1 MGFDWREFAAGF
13 AETAAAN
20 IKEKKKEARKFELEQ
35 EQLAKDNIMKISRRN
50 AVVNEVLG
58 LTSYLED
65 QGVSTAQMQAAIA
78 SGPQA
83 IQDLATKVRAGV
95 EANGGQKLSDTEVDM
110 IIKLPE
116 GFQPLDMDMDEYVR
130 KTYGLGLET
139 KGATAEKPDIGFFDR
154 LTGDSA
160 MMRSKYK
167 LGSEIIYDGY
177 TAEDINMLARQ
188 QEYEA
193 LQPSTYA
200 VIADMKRFDLKAKKF
215 VLDSIVTLKKDREEL
230 DPEYKAALAELE
242 TLDERGG
249 LTQFQKD
256 LEEATEGT
264 ERAKIAQESIDK
276 YIKAQNKVK
285 SIEMPLYQMVYD
297 DAIDTYG
304 LAAFED
310 LETSMLANVGEEY
323 VESIRELLLPTMKQT
338 SEVVDT
344 GSTVDAETIE
354 ALEEVPTKPTE
365 PKKNLK
371 AEDLFKGVTFSI
383 TKIDSEGKP
392 LEVKTSVG
400 NTYTPDSK
408 GWDLML
414 EHLKNK
420 ETPIGPVEEQALKR
434 LDLEDID
441 TTENVAISEPK
452 TEDPVEKKVELEP
465 PEQKREVEDVTETAE
480 DMGIRKAAE
489 YMDRDR
495 VTFEEWEE
503 MGPNARKLLGLPTTK
518 VGAQNATENGF
529 IELPK
534 GKVKR
539 ETIAARMAELEPGSK
554 KITSVR
560 DKIKRIFPNTT
571 DEEIETGMDT
581 GTITEL
587 DLSVMADFG
596 EDIFKYMQEQGL
608 DENAD
613 TFDIMRALSEWA
625 DANNKRL
632 PYNMGFLT
640 VQFQKAFR
648 G

>member
-1 MGFDWREFAAGF
+1 MGFDWRAFAEGF
-13 AETAAAN
+13 ATTAAAN
-20 IKEKKKEARKFELEQ
+20 IQEKKKEARKYREEQ

-50 AVVNEVLG
+50 SVVNEVLG
-58 LTSYLED
+58 LTNYLED

-83 IQDLATKVRAGV
+83 IQDLSTKVRAAV
-95 EANGGQKLSDTEVDM
+95 EANGGRKLSDTEVDM
-110 IIKLPE
+110 IIKMPE
-116 GFQPLDMDMDEYVR
+116 GFQALDMDMDQYVR

-139 KGATAEKPDIGFFDR
+139 KGATAEEPDIGFFDR

-193 LQPSTYA
+193 IQPSTYA
-200 VIADMKRFDLKAKKF
+200 TIADLKRFDLKAKKF

-264 ERAKIAQESIDK
+264 ERAEIAQESIDR
-276 YIKAQNKVK
+276 YTKAQNKVK

-310 LETSMLANVGEEY
+310 LETSMLANVGKEY
-323 VESIRELLLPTMKQT
+323 VENIRELLFPGMKQA
-338 SEVVDT
+338 
-344 GSTVDAETIE
+344 STKLFEDIE
-354 ALEEVPTKPTE
+354 FTVTK
-365 PKKNLK
+365 
-371 AEDLFKGVTFSI
+371 S
-383 TKIDSEGKP
+383 DSEGNP
-392 LEVKTSVG
+392 LEVKTDGG
-400 NTYTPDSK
+400 NTYTPESE
-408 GWDLML
+408 GWNVLVQ
-414 EHLKNK
+414 HLNK
-420 ETPIGPVEEQALKR
+420 EETPENIDTTSASDEQTTEVLGETPVGPVEEQALKK
-434 LDLEDID
+434 LNLEEID
-441 TTENVAISEPK
+441 TTQNVVVSEPK
-452 TEDPVEKKVELEP
+452 EEDPVEEKVDLEP
-465 PEQKREVEDVTETAE
+465 PKQEREVEDVVETAE
-480 DMGIRKAAE
+480 EMGVRKAAE

-503 MGPNARKLLGLPTTK
+503 MGPNARKLLGLPTSK

-608 DENAD
+608 DENAEA
-613 TFDIMRALSEWA
+613 FDIMRALSEWA

-632 PYNMGFLT
+632 PYNTGFLT
-640 VQFQKAFR
+640 LQFQKAFR
-648 G
+648 R

>member
-1 MGFDWREFAAGF
+1 MGFDWRAFAEGF
-13 AETAAAN
+13 AETAAEN
-20 IKEKKKEARKFELEQ
+20 IKEKGKEARKYRLEQ

-50 AVVNEVLG
+50 SVVNEVLG
-58 LTSYLED
+58 LTNYLED

-83 IQDLATKVRAGV
+83 IQDLSTKVRTAV
-95 EANGGQKLSDTEVDM
+95 EANGGRKLSDTEVDM

-116 GFQPLDMDMDEYVR
+116 GFQALDMDMDQYVR

-154 LTGDSA
+154 LTGEAA

-167 LGSEIIYDGY
+167 LGSDIIYDGY

-230 DPEYKAALAELE
+230 DSEYKAALETLE
-242 TLDERGG
+242 TFDERGG
-249 LTQFQKD
+249 LSRLESD
-256 LEEATEGT
+256 LKASPDS
-264 ERAKIAQESIDK
+264 ANIKQQIAEYKS
-276 YIKAQNKVK
+276 AQNKVK

-323 VESIRELLLPTMKQT
+323 VENLRELLFPGMKQT
-338 SEVVDT
+338 INTDS
-344 GSTVDAETIE
+344 SVDATTIE
-354 ALEEVPTKPTE
+354 ALGEVPKTK
-365 PKKNLK
+365 KLF
-371 AEDLFKGVTFSI
+371 EDIQFTVTKS
-383 TKIDSEGKP
+383 DSEGNP
-392 LEVKTSVG
+392 LEVTTDGG
-400 NTYTPDSK
+400 NTYTPESE
-408 GWDLML
+408 GWDVLVQ
-414 EHLKNK
+414 HLDKK
-420 ETPIGPVEEQALKR
+420 ETPIGPVEKQVLKT
-434 LDLEDID
+434 LNLEEID
-441 TTENVAISEPK
+441 TTQNVVTSEPK
-452 TEDPVEKKVELEP
+452 AEDPVEKKVELEP
-465 PEQKREVEDVTETAE
+465 PKQEREVEDVTETAE
-480 DMGIRKAAE
+480 EMGIRKAAE

-503 MGPNARKLLGLPTTK
+503 MGPNARKLLGLPTSK

-529 IELPK
+529 IELPQ

-554 KITSVR
+554 KVLSLR
-560 DKIKRIFPNTT
+560 DKLKRLFPKTT

-587 DLSVMADFG
+587 DISVMADFG
-596 EDIFKYMQEQGL
+596 EDIFKYMQDQGI

-640 VQFQKAFR
+640 VQFQKALR

>member
-1 MGFDWREFAAGF
+1 MGFDWRAFAEGF
-13 AETAAAN
+13 ATTAAAN
-20 IKEKKKEARKFELEQ
+20 IKEKKKEARKYELEQ

-50 AVVNEVLG
+50 SVVNEVLG

-65 QGVSTAQMQAAIA
+65 QGVSIAQMQAAIS

-83 IQDLATKVRAGV
+83 IQDLATKVRTAV
-95 EANGGQKLSDTEVDM
+95 DANGGRKLSDTEVDM
-110 IIKLPE
+110 IIKMPE
-116 GFQPLDMDMDEYVR
+116 GFKPLDMDMDQYVR

-139 KGATAEKPDIGFFDR
+139 KGATAEEPDIGFFDR

-167 LGSEIIYDGY
+167 LGSEVIYDGY

-193 LQPSTYA
+193 IQPSTYA
-200 VIADMKRFDLKAKKF
+200 TIADLKRFDLKAKKF

-323 VESIRELLLPTMKQT
+323 VESIRELLFPGIEQA
-338 SEVVDT
+338 SGAIDAVDT
-344 GSTVDAETIE
+344 ETIE
-354 ALEEVPTKPTE
+354 ALGEVPTE
-365 PKKNLK
+365 PKKIF
-371 AEDLFKGVTFSI
+371 EDIEFTVTKS
-383 TKIDSEGKP
+383 DSEGNP
-392 LEVKTSVG
+392 LEVKTDGG
-400 NTYTPDSK
+400 NTYTPESE
-408 GWDLML
+408 GWDVLVQHL
-414 EHLKNK
+414 EKK
-420 ETPIGPVEEQALKR
+420 ETPVGPVEEQALKK
-434 LDLEDID
+434 LNLEEIDI
-441 TTENVAISEPK
+441 TENVVISEPK

-480 DMGIRKAAE
+480 EMGIRKAAE

-503 MGPNARKLLGLPTTK
+503 MGPNARKLLGLPTSK

-529 IELPK
+529 IELPQ

-554 KITSVR
+554 KVLSLR
-560 DKIKRIFPNTT
+560 DKLKRLFPKTT

-587 DLSVMADFG
+587 DISVMADFG
-596 EDIFKYMQEQGL
+596 EDIFKYMQEQGI

-640 VQFQKAFR
+640 VQFQKALR

>member
-1 MGFDWREFAAGF
+1 MGFDWRAFAEGF
-13 AETAAAN
+13 AETAAEN
-20 IKEKKKEARKFELEQ
+20 IKEKGKEARKYRLEQ

-50 AVVNEVLG
+50 SVVNEVLG
-58 LTSYLED
+58 LTNYLED
-65 QGVSTAQMQAAIA
+65 QGVSIAQMQAAIA

-83 IQDLATKVRAGV
+83 IQDLSTKVRTAV
-95 EANGGQKLSDTEVDM
+95 EANGGRKLSDTEVDM

-116 GFQPLDMDMDEYVR
+116 GFQALDMDMDQYVR

-154 LTGDSA
+154 LTGEAA

-167 LGSEIIYDGY
+167 LGSDIIYDGY

-230 DPEYKAALAELE
+230 DSEYKAALETLE
-242 TLDERGG
+242 TFDERGG
-249 LTQFQKD
+249 LTQLQSDLKTSPNNANIKQQIAEYEAAQK
-256 LEEATEGT
+256 
-264 ERAKIAQESIDK
+264 
-276 YIKAQNKVK
+276 KVK

-304 LAAFED
+304 VSAFED

-323 VESIRELLLPTMKQT
+323 VESIRELLFPGMEQA
-338 SEVVDT
+338 SGAIDA
-344 GSTVDAETIE
+344 VDAETIE
-354 ALEEVPTKPTE
+354 ALGEVPTE
-365 PKKNLK
+365 PKKIF
-371 AEDLFKGVTFSI
+371 EDIEFTVTKS
-383 TKIDSEGKP
+383 DSEGNP
-392 LEVKTSVG
+392 LEVKTDGG
-400 NTYTPDSK
+400 NTYTPESE
-408 GWDLML
+408 GWDVLVQ
-414 EHLKNK
+414 HLNKK
-420 ETPIGPVEEQALKR
+420 ETPVGPVEKQALKT
-434 LDLEDID
+434 LNLQEID
-441 TTENVAISEPK
+441 TAENVVASEVK
-452 TEDPVEKKVELEP
+452 TEDPVAKMLELEP
-465 PEQKREVEDVTETAE
+465 PKQKREVEDVVETAE
-480 DMGIRKAAE
+480 EMGIRKAAE

-495 VTFEEWEE
+495 ISFEEWEE
-503 MGPNARKLLGLPTTK
+503 MGPNARKLLGLPTSK

-529 IELPK
+529 IELPQ

-554 KITSVR
+554 KVLSLR
-560 DKIKRIFPNTT
+560 DKLKRLFPKTT

-587 DLSVMADFG
+587 DISVMADFG
-596 EDIFKYMQEQGL
+596 EDIFKYMQEQGI

-640 VQFQKAFR
+640 VQFQKALR

>member
-1 MGFDWREFAAGF
+1 
-13 AETAAAN
+13 
-20 IKEKKKEARKFELEQ
+20 
-35 EQLAKDNIMKISRRN
+35 
-50 AVVNEVLG
+50 
-58 LTSYLED
+58 
-65 QGVSTAQMQAAIA
+65 
-78 SGPQA
+78 
-83 IQDLATKVRAGV
+83 
-95 EANGGQKLSDTEVDM
+95 
-110 IIKLPE
+110 
-116 GFQPLDMDMDEYVR
+116 MDMDQYVR

-154 LTGDSA
+154 LTGEAA
-160 MMRSKYK
+160 MMSSKDK

-215 VLDSIVTLKKDREEL
+215 VLDSIVTLKNDRKEL
-230 DPEYKAALAELE
+230 DNEYKTALE
-242 TLDERGG
+242 TLETFDERGG
-249 LTQFQKD
+249 LTQLQSDLKTSPDNANIKQQIAEYEAAQK
-256 LEEATEGT
+256 
-264 ERAKIAQESIDK
+264 
-276 YIKAQNKVK
+276 KVK

-304 LAAFED
+304 VSAFED

-323 VESIRELLLPTMKQT
+323 VESIRELLFPGMEQA
-338 SEVVDT
+338 SGAIDA
-344 GSTVDAETIE
+344 VDAETIE
-354 ALEEVPTKPTE
+354 ALGEVPTEPTE
-365 PKKNLK
+365 PKNNLK

-400 NTYTPDSK
+400 NTYTPESE
-408 GWDLML
+408 GWDVLVQ
-414 EHLKNK
+414 HLKNK
-420 ETPIGPVEEQALKR
+420 KTPIGPVEKQALKKLNR
-434 LDLEDID
+434 EEID
-441 TTENVAISEPK
+441 TTQNVVVSETK

-465 PEQKREVEDVTETAE
+465 PEQKREVETPTETAE
-480 DMGIRKAAE
+480 EMGIRKAAL

-503 MGPNARKLLGLPTTK
+503 MGPNARKLLGLPTSK

-554 KITSVR
+554 KVLSLR
-560 DKIKRIFPNTT
+560 DKLKRLFPRTT

-587 DLSVMADFG
+587 DISVMADFG
-596 EDIFKYMQEQGL
+596 EDIFKYMQEQGI

-640 VQFQKAFR
+640 VQFQKALR

>member
-1 MGFDWREFAAGF
+1 MGFDWRAFAEGF

-20 IKEKKKEARKFELEQ
+20 IKEKSKEARQYRLDQ

-50 AVVNEVLG
+50 SVVNEVLG
-58 LTSYLED
+58 LTNYLED
-65 QGVSTAQMQAAIA
+65 QGVSTAQMQAAIS

-83 IQDLATKVRAGV
+83 IQDLSTKVRAAV
-95 EANGGQKLSDTEVDM
+95 KANGGRKLSDTEVDM

-116 GFQPLDMDMDEYVR
+116 GFQPLDMKMKEYVE

-154 LTGDSA
+154 LTGDAA
-160 MMRSKYK
+160 MMSSKYK

-177 TAEDINMLARQ
+177 TAEDINTLARQ

-193 LQPSTYA
+193 IQPSTYA
-200 VIADMKRFDLKAKKF
+200 VIAELERYDLKAKRF
-215 VLDSIVTLKKDREEL
+215 VSDSIDIFLADKAKADL
-230 DPEYKAALAELE
+230 AYKAALEELE
-242 TLDERGG
+242 TLNARGG

-256 LEEATEGT
+256 LEEAVEGT

-276 YIKAQNKVK
+276 YIKAQNKVRSVEIPIYK
-285 SIEMPLYQMVYD
+285 DVYD
-297 DAIDTYG
+297 ETIDKYG
-304 LAAFED
+304 ISAFED

-323 VESIRELLLPTMKQT
+323 VESIRELLFPGMEQAKT
-338 SEVVDT
+338 SKLFEDIEF
-344 GSTVDAETIE
+344 TV
-354 ALEEVPTKPTE
+354 TK
-365 PKKNLK
+365 
-371 AEDLFKGVTFSI
+371 S
-383 TKIDSEGKP
+383 DSEGNP
-392 LEVKTSVG
+392 LEVKTDGG
-400 NTYTPDSK
+400 NTYTPESE
-408 GWDLML
+408 GWNVLVQ
-414 EHLKNK
+414 HLKK
-420 ETPIGPVEEQALKR
+420 EETSETIDTTSAVDEQTTEVLGETPVGPVEEQALKK
-434 LDLEDID
+434 LNLEEID
-441 TTENVAISEPK
+441 TTQNVVVSEPK

-465 PEQKREVEDVTETAE
+465 PVQEREVEATTETAE
-480 DMGIRKAAE
+480 EMGIRKAAL

-495 VTFEEWEE
+495 ISFEEWEE
-503 MGPNARKLLGLPTTK
+503 MGPNARKLLGLPTSK

-529 IELPK
+529 IELPQ

-554 KITSVR
+554 KVLSLR
-560 DKIKRIFPNTT
+560 DKLKRLFPRTT

-587 DLSVMADFG
+587 DISIMADFG

-608 DENAD
+608 DEDAEA
-613 TFDIMRALSEWA
+613 FDIMRALSEWA

-632 PYNMGFLT
+632 PYNTGFLT
-640 VQFQKAFR
+640 IQFQKALR

>member
-1 MGFDWREFAAGF
+1 MGFDWRAFAEGF

-20 IKEKKKEARKFELEQ
+20 IKEKKKEARKYELEQ

-50 AVVNEVLG
+50 SVVNEVLG

-95 EANGGQKLSDTEVDM
+95 EANGGRKLSDTEVDM
-110 IIKLPE
+110 IIKMPE
-116 GFQPLDMDMDEYVR
+116 GFKPLDMDMDQYVR

-139 KGATAEKPDIGFFDR
+139 KGATAEEPDIGFFDR

-200 VIADMKRFDLKAKKF
+200 VIADMKRYDLKAKKF
-215 VLDSIVTLKKDREEL
+215 VLDSIVSLKNDRKEL
-230 DPEYKAALAELE
+230 DSEYKTALE
-242 TLDERGG
+242 TLETFDERGG
-249 LTQFQKD
+249 LSRLESD
-256 LEEATEGT
+256 LKASPDS
-264 ERAKIAQESIDK
+264 ANIKQQIAAYK
-276 YIKAQNKVK
+276 AAQNKVK
-285 SIEMPLYQMVYD
+285 SIETPLYQMVYD
-297 DAIDTYG
+297 DAVDTYG
-304 LAAFED
+304 VSAFED

-323 VESIRELLLPTMKQT
+323 VEQMRELLGLQKSDADTD
-338 SEVVDT
+338 SVVDT
-344 GSTVDAETIE
+344 ETIE
-354 ALEEVPTKPTE
+354 ALREVPTE
-365 PKKNLK
+365 PIKIF
-371 AEDLFKGVTFSI
+371 EDIKFTI
-383 TKIDSEGKP
+383 TKSDSEGNP
-392 LEVKTSVG
+392 LEVKTDGG
-400 NTYTPDSK
+400 NTYTPESE
-408 GWDLML
+408 GWDVLVQ
-414 EHLKNK
+414 HLNKK
-420 ETPIGPVEEQALKR
+420 ETPVGPVEKQALKK
-434 LDLEDID
+434 LNLEEID
-441 TTENVAISEPK
+441 PTENVVTSEPK
-452 TEDPVEKKVELEP
+452 KEDPVEKMLELEP
-465 PEQKREVEDVTETAE
+465 PKTDVKIEAPTETAE
-480 DMGIRKAAE
+480 EMGIRKAAL

-503 MGPNARKLLGLPTTK
+503 MGPNARKLLGLPTSK

-529 IELPK
+529 IELPQ

-554 KITSVR
+554 KVLSLR
-560 DKIKRIFPNTT
+560 DKLKKLFPKTT
-571 DEEIETGMDT
+571 DEEIETGIDT

-587 DLSVMADFG
+587 DISVMAEFG
-596 EDIFKYMQEQGL
+596 EDIFRYMQEQGL
-608 DENAD
+608 DENAEA
-613 TFDIMRALSEWA
+613 FDIMRALSEWA

-640 VQFQKAFR
+640 IQFQKALR

>member
-1 MGFDWREFAAGF
+1 MGFDWRAFAEGF
-13 AETAAAN
+13 ATTAAAN
-20 IKEKKKEARKFELEQ
+20 IQEKKKEARKYREEQ

-50 AVVNEVLG
+50 SVVNEVLG

-83 IQDLATKVRAGV
+83 IQDLSTKVRAAV
-95 EANGGQKLSDTEVDM
+95 EANGGRKLSDTEVDM
-110 IIKLPE
+110 IIKMPE
-116 GFQPLDMDMDEYVR
+116 GFQALDMDMDQYVR

-139 KGATAEKPDIGFFDR
+139 KGATAEEPDIGFFDR

-193 LQPSTYA
+193 IQPSTYA
-200 VIADMKRFDLKAKKF
+200 TIADLKRFDLKAKKF

-264 ERAKIAQESIDK
+264 ERAEIAQESIDR
-276 YIKAQNKVK
+276 YTKAQNKVK

-338 SEVVDT
+338 SEVVDK

-354 ALEEVPTKPTE
+354 ALGEVPTKPTE
-365 PKKNLK
+365 PKNNLK

-400 NTYTPDSK
+400 NTYTPDSE
-408 GWDLML
+408 GWDVLVQHL
-414 EHLKNK
+414 EKK
-420 ETPIGPVEEQALKR
+420 ETPVGPVEKQALKT
-434 LDLEDID
+434 LNLQEID
-441 TTENVAISEPK
+441 TAENVVASEVK
-452 TEDPVEKKVELEP
+452 TEDPVAKMLELEP
-465 PEQKREVEDVTETAE
+465 PEQKREVEDVVETAE
-480 DMGIRKAAE
+480 EMGVRKAAE

-503 MGPNARKLLGLPTTK
+503 MGPNARKLLGLPTSK

-529 IELPK
+529 IELPQ

-539 ETIAARMAELEPGSK
+539 ETIAARMAELEPGDAVRSL
-554 KITSVR
+554 R
-560 DKIKRIFPNTT
+560 DKTKRLFGAT
-571 DEEIETGMDT
+571 DEEIQEGMDT

-587 DLSVMADFG
+587 DLSIMSDFG

-608 DENAD
+608 DENAEA
-613 TFDIMRALSEWA
+613 FDIMRALSEWA

-632 PYNMGFLT
+632 PYNTGFLT
-640 VQFQKAFR
+640 LQFQKAFR
-648 G
+648 R